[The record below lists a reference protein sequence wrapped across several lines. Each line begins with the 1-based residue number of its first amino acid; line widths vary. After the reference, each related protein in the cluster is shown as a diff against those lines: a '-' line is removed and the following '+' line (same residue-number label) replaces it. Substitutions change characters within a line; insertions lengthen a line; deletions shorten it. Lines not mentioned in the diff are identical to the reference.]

1 MQTPEI
7 GIGGAPTRAS
17 TFPEDAKG
25 RKAHPVVSGVL
36 DYFPDAIVAIAHV
49 SFTGNE
55 QHNAGQPL
63 HWARGKSSDEADALL
78 RHLLQRGSN
87 DSDGLRHSAKMA
99 WRALALLQKEIEK
112 EQESELKQVTQDYL
126 DKSFKEALEVISPS
140 PKFERLADPI
150 LPAAQQDTHRI
161 IARDGHLVAV
171 PKTGSSYKKD
181 ESLGKCDCDDR
192 RVPCQK
198 NVLPK
203 HTECKFDPMDA
214 CPITRDLHPE

>member
-99 WRALALLQKEIEK
+99 WRALALLQKEIEAEK
-112 EQESELKQVTQDYL
+112 EQELQRFIQLERDR
-126 DKSFKEALEVISPS
+126 SFQQALEIISPS
-140 PKFERLADPI
+140 SKKVFPHNAGECVDQVVR
-150 LPAAQQDTHRI
+150 
-161 IARDGHLVAV
+161 
-171 PKTGSSYKKD
+171 GSSYKKD
-181 ESLGKCDCDDR
+181 ESLGPVKCDCEESR
-192 RVPCQK
+192 IPCQK

-203 HTECKFDPMDA
+203 HTECKFDPMDS